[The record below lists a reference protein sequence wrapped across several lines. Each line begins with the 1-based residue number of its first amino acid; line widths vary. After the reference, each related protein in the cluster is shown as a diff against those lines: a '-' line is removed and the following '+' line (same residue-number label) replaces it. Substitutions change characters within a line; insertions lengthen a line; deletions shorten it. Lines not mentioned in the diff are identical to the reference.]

1 MRDLIDR
8 ETTIKALKINFLGG
22 ENEPV
27 TEYSENWNYQS
38 VLDVLTSLPSANPKW
53 FPASTPPPTP
63 NVVNDTEVVNGDVYV
78 WHESDVVLA
87 KTKEGF
93 VMSAIYIEDDPCV
106 GKVWLAESNC
116 ETIDVEKWMYMPE
129 D

>member
-8 ETTIKALKINFLGG
+8 EAAIEAVHKAFDECLVWDESG
-22 ENEPV
+22 EYTANEV
-27 TEYSENWNYQS
+27 ET
-38 VLDVLTSLPSANPKW
+38 VLTGLPSANTKW

-63 NVVNDTEVVNGDVYV
+63 NVVNDTEVINGDVYV
-78 WHESDVVLA
+78 WHESGVVLA